1 MSRKRVLLV
10 GGGLT
15 SAMVARLLRDA
26 ALAGEI
32 ELHAWDRRDTIG
44 GRASVEHCEQTG
56 GTAEMGLQYVTE
68 VDGVSGEHRELYD
81 ALERAGLLVPMHATI
96 DGARNADGDGP
107 KWVAPSGFDAVTK
120 ALFDA
125 SGAHL
130 ALGRAVSAIERVT
143 TSHADG
149 HSSTTWRVSSAGLSG
164 GGDEQFDAVV
174 LTMPVPHVL
183 ALGGA
188 VAEALLARPEL
199 LEGLR
204 GVQYSSRYALAL
216 FYAPDDERAAAFFAQ
231 LPWTCK
237 YVPKEE
243 DDAVVFLSKCAAKR
257 DASEPPS
264 LVVHSSVPFALSKLK
279 ESVDPDDA
287 TAELLARVRALLPGL
302 PEPVETRTTLWRLS
316 QVRAPLESAHAAHT
330 LADGDAPLI
339 LAGDALSK
347 HGSRFDGCFESAH
360 AAASALRTGLGLRA
374 PRGPGDAAALGA

>member
-237 YVPKEE
+237 YVPKVSAHATSDGARARARRGAEAGFALHHPR
-243 DDAVVFLSKCAAKR
+243 AVVRVARLFAGRRRPRGLAAAHR
-257 DASEPPS
+257 RPMRARTGGGRCSRL
-264 LVVHSSVPFALSKLK
+264 LVEVRGQTRRVGAA
-279 ESVDPDDA
+279 V
-287 TAELLARVRALLPGL
+287 ARRTLERPVRALQAQGVGRP
-302 PEPVETRTTLWRLS
+302 
-316 QVRAPLESAHAAHT
+316 
-330 LADGDAPLI
+330 
-339 LAGDALSK
+339 
-347 HGSRFDGCFESAH
+347 
-360 AAASALRTGLGLRA
+360 
-374 PRGPGDAAALGA
+374 